1 MNEYEIKFEFYGRK
15 MKTTI
20 EAKSEDEAKYLIMGK
35 IKFYDVKKI
44 DKSNDYDLPE
54 GFDFL
59 FKPKP

>member
-1 MNEYEIKFEFYGRK
+1 MNKYEVKFEFYGRK

-20 EAKSEDEAKYLIMGK
+20 EAKSEDEVKYLIMGK
-35 IKFYDVKKI
+35 IKFFDVKKI
-44 DKSNDYDLPE
+44 NKPNDYDLPE

>member
-59 FKPKP
+59 FKQKP